1 MKARLLV
8 VDDESAIRDTMRML
22 LEYDGYEVLV
32 AGSGHEGLAI
42 VERDNPDLVFL
53 DVKMPGMDGLEVLSR
68 IRGLNDALPV
78 VIVSAHG
85 TTTTALE
92 AGRLGAFRF
101 IEKPLSKDYVLDAV
115 REGLELGSLRRENR
129 QLRSALDTRHQVV
142 GDATGLKRVMDQ
154 VRKAAPT
161 NATVLILG
169 ESGAGKELIA
179 RAIHRNSLRVK
190 ERFIQVN
197 CAAIPEEL
205 IESELFGHERGA
217 FTGATEKQTGKFEQA
232 DRGTIFLDEVGDMSP
247 KTQAKVLRV
256 LQEGEVERL
265 GSAKTI
271 KVDVRVIAATNKDLE
286 QEIAD
291 GRFRE
296 DLYFRLSVIPI
307 HAPPLRDR
315 LEDIPSLVAHF
326 SGQFS
331 RENNRRP
338 ARFSTQA
345 LEALKQARWRGNVRE
360 LKNVVE
366 RLLIMSERDVIE
378 GADVRAVVRTA
389 DGAEPRAASG
399 ALTGGSAPVGGTPAQ
414 PPSASAGTLREF
426 KETTERAWLVDKLRE
441 NAWNISRT
449 AEVIDTPRSNLY
461 KKLDQ
466 YRISQETDR

>member
-1 MKARLLV
+1 M
-8 VDDESAIRDTMRML
+8 
-22 LEYDGYEVLV
+22 
-32 AGSGHEGLAI
+32 
-42 VERDNPDLVFL
+42 VERDHPDLVFL

-129 QLRSALDTRHQVV
+129 QLRSALETRHQVV

-179 RAIHRNSLRVK
+179 RAIHRNSLRAK

-286 QEIAD
+286 AEIAE

-307 HAPPLRDR
+307 HAPPLR
-315 LEDIPSLVAHF
+315 
-326 SGQFS
+326 
-331 RENNRRP
+331 
-338 ARFSTQA
+338 
-345 LEALKQARWRGNVRE
+345 
-360 LKNVVE
+360 E
-366 RLLIMSERDVIE
+366 RL
-378 GADVRAVVRTA
+378 
-389 DGAEPRAASG
+389 
-399 ALTGGSAPVGGTPAQ
+399 
-414 PPSASAGTLREF
+414 
-426 KETTERAWLVDKLRE
+426 
-441 NAWNISRT
+441 
-449 AEVIDTPRSNLY
+449 
-461 KKLDQ
+461 
-466 YRISQETDR
+466 

>member
-8 VDDESAIRDTMRML
+8 IDDEAAIRETMRML
-22 LEYDGYEVLV
+22 LEYDGYDV
-32 AGSGHEGLAI
+32 ALAASGQEGLTQ
-42 VERDNPDLVFL
+42 VEREAPDMVFL

-68 IRGLNDALPV
+68 IRAMNETLPV

-85 TTTTALE
+85 NTTTALE

-115 REGLELGSLRRENR
+115 REGLELGTLRRENR
-129 QLRSALDTRHQVV
+129 QLRSALESRHQVV
-142 GDATGLKRVMDQ
+142 GEATGLRRVMDQ
-154 VRKAAPT
+154 VRKVAPT

-179 RAIHRNSLRVK
+179 RAIHRNSLRAK
-190 ERFIQVN
+190 ERFVQVN

-217 FTGATEKQTGKFEQA
+217 FTGATEKQIGKFEQA

-265 GSAKTI
+265 GSAKTV

-286 QEIAD
+286 KEIAE

-296 DLYFRLSVIPI
+296 DLYFRLGVIPI
-307 HAPPLRDR
+307 TALPLRER
-315 LEDIPSLVAHF
+315 LDDIPALVAHF
-326 SGQFS
+326 AQQFS

-338 ARFSTQA
+338 ARFSSQA
-345 LEALKQARWRGNVRE
+345 IEALKQARWRGNVRE
-360 LKNVVE
+360 LRNVVE
-366 RLLIMSERDVIE
+366 RLIIMSERDVIE
-378 GADVRAVVRTA
+378 GADVRAVIN
-389 DGAEPRAASG
+389 P
-399 ALTGGSAPVGGTPAQ
+399 APGGTPP
-414 PPSASAGTLREF
+414 PPSHAVLASVTLPSGPGPATLREF
-426 KETTERAWLVDKLRE
+426 KEATERAWLVEKLRE
-441 NAWNISRT
+441 NAWNISKT

-461 KKLDQ
+461 KKLEQ
-466 YRISQETDR
+466 YRISQDTDS